1 MKKPKP
7 VFDFAQYAM
16 AEKISFFR
24 HVNEQLYG
32 NPLFPTPDIPETEA
46 TAMVDA
52 LEAAM
57 QAAKEGGPAAISAL
71 HDAAERADT
80 LYRNLAHYVER
91 IAAGDETSILSSGF
105 HISKQPVI
113 KPKPELAALDGEH
126 SGTAKLVAKP
136 KERGVAYRWQMSK
149 ESDDGT
155 NGVWVDI
162 GTSTRATFLVSGL
175 QIMKRYKFRYAVVTP
190 DGTSDYC
197 EPVSKIIV

>member
-1 MKKPKP
+1 MKKTKP
-7 VFDFAQYAM
+7 VFDFAQYVM

-24 HVNEQLYG
+24 HVNQQLYG
-32 NPLFPTPDIPETEA
+32 NPLFPTPDIPAAEA

-57 QAAKEGGPAAISAL
+57 QAAKEGGPAAMSAL

-113 KPKPELAALDGEH
+113 KPKPELVALDGEH
-126 SGTAKLVAKP
+126 SGDAKLMAKP
-136 KERGVAYRWQMSK
+136 KDRGTAFKWQMCK
-149 ESDDGT
+149 VSDDGT
-155 NGVWVDI
+155 DEVWVDI
-162 GTSTRATFLVSGL
+162 DTTTRATIVVKGL
-175 QIMKRYKFRYAVVTP
+175 EIMKRYKFRYAVVTP

-197 EPVSKIIV
+197 EPVSKIIT

>member
-1 MKKPKP
+1 MKKTKP

-16 AEKISFFR
+16 AEKIGFFR
-24 HVNEQLYG
+24 HVNQQLYG
-32 NPLFPTPDIPETEA
+32 NPLFPTPDIPAAEA

-57 QAAKEGGPAAISAL
+57 QAAKGGGPAAMSAL
-71 HDAAERADT
+71 HAVAERADT
-80 LYRNLAHYVER
+80 LYRNLTHYVER
-91 IAAGDETSILSSGF
+91 IAEGDETIILSSGF
-105 HISKQPVI
+105 HVSKQPII

-136 KERGVAYRWQMSK
+136 KDRGAAYKWQMSK
-149 ESDDGT
+149 VSDDGT
-155 NGVWVDI
+155 AEVWVDI
-162 GTSTRATFLVSGL
+162 GTTTRASIEVSGL
-175 QIMKRYKFRYAVVTP
+175 EIMKRYKFRYAVVTP

>member
-7 VFDFAQYAM
+7 VFDFAQYAI

-24 HVNEQLYG
+24 HVNSQLYG
-32 NPLFPTPDIPETEA
+32 NPLYPKPDIPEAEA
-46 TAMVDA
+46 TAVVDA

-71 HDAAERADT
+71 HGAAERADT

-113 KPKPELAALDGEH
+113 TPKPELAAHDGEH
-126 SGTAKLVAKP
+126 SGDVKLVGKA
-136 KERGVAYRWQMSK
+136 KERAAAYHWQMSK

-155 NGVWVDI
+155 DGVWVDI
-162 GTSTRATFLVSGL
+162 GTSTRATFVVSGL
-175 QIMKRYKFRYAVVTP
+175 QIMKRYKFRYAVITP

-197 EPVSKIIV
+197 ESVSKIIV

>member
-7 VFDFAQYAM
+7 VFDFAQYAI

-24 HVNEQLYG
+24 HVNSQLYG
-32 NPLFPTPDIPETEA
+32 NPLYPTPDIPEAEA
-46 TAMVDA
+46 TAVVDA

-57 QAAKEGGPAAISAL
+57 QAAKEGGPSAMSAL
-71 HDAAERADT
+71 HDAVERADT

-105 HISKQPVI
+105 HVSKQPII
-113 KPKPELAALDGEH
+113 KPKAELVALDGEH
-126 SGTAKLVAKP
+126 SGDVKLVGKAKD
-136 KERGVAYRWQMSK
+136 RGAAYRWQMSK

-155 NGVWVDI
+155 EGVWVDA
-162 GTSTRATFLVSGL
+162 GTSTRATFQVSGL

-190 DGTSDYC
+190 TGTSDFC
-197 EPVSKIIV
+197 EPVSKIIT